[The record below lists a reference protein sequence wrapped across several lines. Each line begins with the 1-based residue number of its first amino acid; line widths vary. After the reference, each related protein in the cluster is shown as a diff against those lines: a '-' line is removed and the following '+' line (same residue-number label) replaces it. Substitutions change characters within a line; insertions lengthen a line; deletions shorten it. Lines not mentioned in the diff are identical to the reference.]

1 MFISKRQLDIQNDYH
16 TCLLITNQHNLIFYA
31 NMNEKKSQIKE
42 STNVGIG
49 NCVCVINLAKTTS
62 QQSFFPM
69 PPLEPTD
76 KACMI

>member
-1 MFISKRQLDIQNDYH
+1 
-16 TCLLITNQHNLIFYA
+16 
-31 NMNEKKSQIKE
+31 MNEKKSQIKE

-69 PPLEPTD
+69 SPLEPTD